1 MDKQQRDTQ
10 STERLSSSTLS
21 TACKSVQVNG
31 AAIVSDITIL
41 HFFLM
46 IQFDAFNRILLLVA
60 L

>member
-31 AAIVSDITIL
+31 AAIVSD
-41 HFFLM
+41 
-46 IQFDAFNRILLLVA
+46 LLTA
-60 L
+60 LSLNCSLGCI